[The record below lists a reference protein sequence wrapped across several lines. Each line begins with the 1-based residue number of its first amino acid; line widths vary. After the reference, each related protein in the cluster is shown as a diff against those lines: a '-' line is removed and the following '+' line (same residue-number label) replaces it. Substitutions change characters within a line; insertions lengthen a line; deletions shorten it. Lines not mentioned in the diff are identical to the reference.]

1 MRATYTINTDASVPG
16 TDVTVLFHRS
26 RSGPPPPAGRCIE
39 VLSQAEL
46 VRLSRALRKEREGP
60 GSAQSGGGAA
70 DASRPRARRRAA
82 GAYFTPAPLVELV
95 AREALSARLRRAP
108 PAWREDGSP
117 ELVVLDPA
125 AGDGRFLSAA
135 ADVLTW
141 RAARRG
147 YAPAA
152 ARAAI
157 VARCLVGIE
166 RDPEFA
172 AQARENL
179 GPGAV
184 VHCAEALLSPVSRE
198 LTADVVL
205 GNPPYLRSIR
215 LGLADDNLRQAL
227 RGRYAATSR
236 GEWDLYAAFL
246 EQALAW
252 ARPQG
257 EVALVV
263 PSRWLTARFAG
274 LLRGKLS
281 QARAVRALVL
291 FGADQIFPGATTYA
305 SVAFLSRTP
314 QREVQ
319 VARRA
324 PDGAWEVGAV
334 PAEDLGAEP
343 WRLSVGPRR
352 DLCDRLAAAGPSLG
366 QVARVAKG
374 AGTNADPVYVLEG
387 QSWLEQGIEADLLR
401 PCLRGRD
408 VTAFGAADRRVAV
421 LVPYRRAGELIE
433 PDELHRRWPGAAAYL
448 ARHRELLERRERGRF
463 RGPSF
468 YRFGRPQNMAW
479 LGSPAPKVVVP
490 DVARVGRALLDRDG
504 AMVLDSAYAI
514 RPIPPS
520 RSTSARADR
529 RAAARPGRGGR
540 GRPAGGSAASL
551 GLLLAVMNSGIVA
564 LWLRETGVVLRGD
577 YVRLKTAYLESL
589 PLPPPSHFTRQAA
602 RLALAPDAAER
613 RGEIDDLVR
622 RAYGVNV
629 DDWPAVTDENPP
641 RTRPRLRNAQG

>member
-1 MRATYTINTDASVPG
+1 MPVYSSIAGGRVRRDPPG
-16 TDVTVLFHRS
+16 DVV
-26 RSGPPPPAGRCIE
+26 E

-46 VRLSRALRKEREGP
+46 VRLSRALRKEREGA
-60 GSAQSGGGAA
+60 GSAQGAAVAA

-108 PAWREDGSP
+108 PAWRDDGSP

-125 AGDGRFLSAA
+125 AGDGRFLDAA

-147 YAPAA
+147 YAPGA

-172 AQARENL
+172 AQARERL

-184 VHCAEALLSPVSRE
+184 VHCAEALLSPVARD
-198 LTADVVL
+198 LAADVVL

-215 LGLADDNLRQAL
+215 LGLADDKLRQAL

-246 EQALAW
+246 EQALSW

-274 LLRGKLS
+274 LLRGKLA

-291 FGADQIFPGATTYA
+291 FGADQLFPGATTYA

-324 PDGAWEVGAV
+324 HDGAWEVGAV
-334 PAEDLGAEP
+334 PADDLGAEP
-343 WRLSVGPRR
+343 WRLSVGSRR

-374 AGTNADPVYVLEG
+374 AGTNADPVYVLEEE
-387 QSWLEQGIEADLLR
+387 SWLGQGIEADLLR

-408 VTAFGAADRRVAV
+408 VSPFGAADRKVAV
-421 LVPYRRAGELIE
+421 LVPYRRNGHLIE
-433 PDELHRRWPGAAAYL
+433 PGELHRRWPGAEAYL
-448 ARHRELLERRERGRF
+448 ARHREVLERRERGRF
-463 RGPSF
+463 RGPTF

-479 LGSPAPKVVVP
+479 LGSPSPKVVVP
-490 DVARVGRALLDRDG
+490 DVARSGRALLDRDG

-514 RPIPPS
+514 RPIPPP
-520 RSTSARADR
+520 RSAAAPGNRTAAGAA
-529 RAAARPGRGGR
+529 AAARGRGGQR
-540 GRPAGGSAASL
+540 RGGSSASL
-551 GLLLAVMNSGIVA
+551 GLILAVMNSGIVA

-589 PLPPPSHFTRQAA
+589 PMPPPSNHARQAA
-602 RLALAPDAAER
+602 RMALAADAAQR
-613 RGEIDDLVR
+613 RGDIDDLVR
-622 RAYGVNV
+622 RAYAV
-629 DDWPAVTDENPP
+629 DAVDWPSVNEDPSP
-641 RTRPRLRNAQG
+641 RSRLRKAEG